1 MDRLSEIRARCEA
14 ATPGEWQHNV
24 IDDAGGVIDHAVGIG
39 LTHGICCGI
48 SNPSDAAFIAH
59 AREDI
64 PYLLSLLEETWEW
77 DMYQCAKRE
86 TERLRGI
93 LAEQNAR
100 LNQYEAENRWI
111 PVGERLPGDAD
122 GEVLV
127 IASGKPHEN
136 ITLDGA
142 YMLATYSRPEGWIL
156 DEYPEWECANVT
168 HWRPLPEPPKGE

>member
-1 MDRLSEIRARCEA
+1 MDKLDEIRKRCDA
-14 ATPGEWQHNV
+14 ATPGPWFNFGDWLVHTEADVEHS
-24 IDDAGGVIDHAVGIG
+24 GIPHEKTIG
-39 LTHGICCGI
+39 SVKTQ
-48 SNPSDAAFIAH
+48 NAAFIAH

-168 HWRPLPEPPKGE
+168 HWRPLPEPPEGV